1 MAIAEPRVPRRKGSA
16 WENLMFRV
24 LLIFAA
30 LLATAPAQGADGK
43 VGDLQ
48 ISAPWARATPKGAQ
62 VGGGYLKITNTGST
76 PDRLTGGASV
86 VSGKVEV
93 HEMSMSGGIMKMR
106 QLGNGLEIK
115 PGETVELKP
124 NGYHLM
130 FTPLKQALEQGKPF
144 TATLTFE
151 KAGKVDLQFDVEGI
165 GAPGAG
171 KSGGAPVN

>member
-1 MAIAEPRVPRRKGSA
+1 MVRI
-16 WENLMFRV
+16 

-30 LLATAPAQGADGK
+30 LLTIAPAQAADSK

-76 PDRLTGGASV
+76 PDRLTGGASA

-130 FTPLKQALEQGKPF
+130 FTPLKQPLEQGKPF
-144 TATLTFE
+144 TVTLTFE
-151 KAGKVDLQFDVEGI
+151 KAGKAEVQFSVESL
-165 GAPGAG
+165 GAQ
-171 KSGGAPVN
+171 SGGTGDMKGMPGMKH